1 MQNIKNWR
9 FGSGKINALLNLIKK
24 HDVDKYSFIDKIY
37 LYLKVLNEVKYQYL
51 INKQENP
58 GLERYNDSKAFM
70 NIQMIWMIFTKILKN
85 VTHIKNE

>member
-1 MQNIKNWR
+1 MQ
-9 FGSGKINALLNLIKK
+9 
-24 HDVDKYSFIDKIY
+24 DDDKYSFINKIY
-37 LYLKVLNEVKYQYL
+37 LYVKVLNEVKYQYL

>member
-9 FGSGKINALLNLIKK
+9 LGSGKINTLLNLIKMQ
-24 HDVDKYSFIDKIY
+24 DDDKYSFINKIY
-37 LYLKVLNEVKYQYL
+37 LYVKVLNEVKYQYL

-85 VTHIKNE
+85 VTLIKNE